1 MRIFKTEVRQMNEA
15 WWFLWWNIGGLSAE
29 GIQGPFESQ
38 ENARR
43 ALEAFKAKEL
53 AKHPDTTTFV
63 E

>member
-1 MRIFKTEVRQMNEA
+1 MRIFKTEVRQMNEV
-15 WWFLWWNIGGLSAE
+15 WWFMWRNIGDLSAE
-29 GIQGPFESQ
+29 GIEGPFESK
-38 ENARR
+38 EDAGR